1 MSSFWQNHIKL
12 SVFGESHGPA
22 IGATLDGL
30 PAGVPIDETLI
41 EEEMK
46 RRAASGK
53 ALATPRKEADR
64 VEIVSGLFNGRT
76 TGTPLTG
83 IIRNGNTRSGDYART
98 KDLMRPGHADYTA
111 KLRYG
116 GYSDYRGGGHFSGR
130 LTAPLVFAGSVCK
143 QVLAAECPGLVISSR
158 IVSIGRVFDD
168 TTLTPENYETF
179 HAADPMFPLADE
191 TKKEAMLA
199 EIKEAASEEDS
210 VGGVIEGFATGV
222 PGGLGSPMFD
232 GVESV
237 LASLLYAI
245 PAVKGVSFGAGFDF
259 ATMRGSLAND
269 AFVTDGKTVRTRT
282 NHNGGING
290 GITNAMP
297 IVFRAA
303 FKPTPSIAKTQRTV
317 NLAEMTETDIHI
329 KGRHDPCIVL
339 RAAPVVEAAAAIG
352 LLDLL
357 IEAEGVQG

>member
-46 RRAASGK
+46 RRSASGK

-83 IIRNGNTRSGDYART
+83 IIANSNTRSGDYSKT
-98 KDLMRPGHADYTA
+98 KDIMRPGHADYTA
-111 KLRYG
+111 KLRYA

-130 LTAPLVFAGSVCK
+130 LTAPLVFAGAVCK
-143 QVLAAECPGLVISSR
+143 QALGAKCPNLTIASR
-158 IVSIGRVFDD
+158 IVSIGKVSDE
-168 TTLTPENYETF
+168 TCLTPEDYETF
-179 HAADPMFPLADE
+179 VAADPMFPLVDE
-191 TKKEAMLA
+191 AKKDLMLD
-199 EIKEAASEEDS
+199 EIKKAAADKDS
-210 VGGVIEGFATGV
+210 VGGVIEGFVTGV
-222 PGGLGSPMFD
+222 PGGLGSPIFD

-237 LASLLYAI
+237 LASLIYAI

-259 ATMRGSLAND
+259 ASMRGSDAND
-269 AFVTDGKTVRTRT
+269 VFYTDGKTVRTRT

-290 GITNAMP
+290 GITNGMP
-297 IVFRAA
+297 IVFRVG
-303 FKPTPSIAKTQRTV
+303 FKPTPSIAKNQQTV
-317 NLAEMTETDIHI
+317 DVSTMTDSEIAI
-329 KGRHDPCIVL
+329 AGRHDPCIVL